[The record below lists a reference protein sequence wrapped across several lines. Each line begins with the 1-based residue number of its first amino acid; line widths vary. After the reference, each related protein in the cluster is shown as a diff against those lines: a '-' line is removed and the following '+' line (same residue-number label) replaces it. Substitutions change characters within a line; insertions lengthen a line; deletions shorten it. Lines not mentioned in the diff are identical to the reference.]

1 MKAAVDSQTIL
12 EAAEESNMDATN
24 NMTLEQNSSMKAIR
38 QGSISVIAGKL
49 SEVVPKGH
57 ESLPFE

>member
-1 MKAAVDSQTIL
+1 MKADAENQTIL

-24 NMTLEQNSSMKAIR
+24 NMTLEKSYSMGAIR
-38 QGSISVIAGKL
+38 QGSISIIAGKL